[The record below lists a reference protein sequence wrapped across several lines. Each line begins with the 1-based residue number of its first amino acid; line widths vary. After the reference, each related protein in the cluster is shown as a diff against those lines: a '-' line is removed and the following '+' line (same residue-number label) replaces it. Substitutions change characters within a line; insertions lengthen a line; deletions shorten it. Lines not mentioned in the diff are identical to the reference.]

1 MVAVK
6 ADVLCSIRPLFSCP
20 KEYFPHSSE
29 RRAEEVLKGSWSF
42 RIELPHA
49 ERPSRERLDPMD

>member
-6 ADVLCSIRPLFSCP
+6 ADVLYSIRTLFSSP
-20 KEYFPHSSE
+20 EEQFPHSSE
-29 RRAEEVLKGSWSF
+29 HHVGEVLKGSWSF

-49 ERPSRERLDPMD
+49 ERPSLAQQDPAD